1 MFLFDNCINNTQCNI
16 NPVVLEERELRA
28 TAVDVYSRLLIDRII
43 VLGEEINDA
52 MANTIMA
59 QLIYLN
65 SQDNKKP
72 IQMFINSP
80 GGSVSAGLQIYDT
93 MQIIK
98 APVHT
103 ICTGMACSMAA
114 VLLAGGEKGYR
125 GALPNSEIMIHQPSG
140 GSYGQ
145 AKDIEIANAQIQK
158 CKYKLYSLL
167 AEDTGKTIKEIK
179 KDSDRD
185 YWLTAEE
192 AMKYGIIDKVFDKK
206 NIL

>member
-98 APVHT
+98 APIHT

>member
-98 APVHT
+98 APIHT

-125 GALPNSEIMIHQPSG
+125 GALPNSEII
-140 GSYGQ
+140 
-145 AKDIEIANAQIQK
+145 
-158 CKYKLYSLL
+158 
-167 AEDTGKTIKEIK
+167 
-179 KDSDRD
+179 DR
-185 YWLTAEE
+185 
-192 AMKYGIIDKVFDKK
+192 KSVV
-206 NIL
+206 